1 MHKRNFALATGECLN
16 DASYGVITFDVKTDG
31 DNLLLLL
38 PEPEDLDAVIGTSKW
53 MIRQATAE
61 LLDRGGALSDESD
74 QGVVEIVGLA
84 ASVQES
90 GAGTGCD
97 GLDAKLSW

>member
-1 MHKRNFALATGECLN
+1 M
-16 DASYGVITFDVKTDG
+16 KTDG

-61 LLDRGGALSDESD
+61 LLDRGGAPSNESD
-74 QGVVEIVGLA
+74 QGVVEIVRLA
-84 ASVQES
+84 ESVQEGS

-97 GLDAKLSW
+97 GSDCADTKLSW